1 MSHKKLDIMEF
12 LTWWRWEQWRR
23 PCATRY

>member
-23 PCATRY
+23 SCATRY